1 MKIFKAILYSLLLT
15 TVLFGLILLLPREQ
29 VDVSELLHGTIFLY
43 GVLVLCFLI
52 FFIRNDVAIRYF
64 WRVGWPEWVTVGQI
78 WLGVLGVACIF
89 AASRIMW
96 GIYMETGKINYW
108 LPLIALAGAFL
119 YRYAYT
125 HNAPADLD
133 AYEKEHKC
141 EEDPDALVTVAECN
155 DSSSAHIIKGMLE
168 SNGIPVEI
176 FGDGLSETLG
186 VGKHSMPIRVLVR
199 KRDKAAAEELIN
211 E

>member
-1 MKIFKAILYSLLLT
+1 MKTLKTILFSLLLPA
-15 TVLFGLILLLPREQ
+15 VIFGYLLLLPRDR
-29 VDVSELLHGTIFLY
+29 VDYSMAFRGSLLIY
-43 GVLVLCFLI
+43 VVLVICFLI
-52 FFIRNDVAIRYF
+52 FFIRNDAAICYF
-64 WRVGWPEWVTVGQI
+64 WRVGWPEWVTPGQL
-78 WLGVLGVACIF
+78 WLGVLGITCII

-96 GIYMETGKINYW
+96 GIYMDTGKINYW
-108 LPLIALAGAFL
+108 LPLIALVGAFL
-119 YRYAYT
+119 YRYAYA

-133 AYEKEHKC
+133 AYEKERKY
-141 EEDPDALVTVAECN
+141 EEDPDSLVTVAECN

-168 SNGIPVEI
+168 SNGIHVEV

>member
-168 SNGIPVEI
+168 ANGIHVEI

>member
-1 MKIFKAILYSLLLT
+1 MKTLKTILFSLLLPA
-15 TVLFGLILLLPREQ
+15 VVFCYLLLLPRDR
-29 VDVSELLHGTIFLY
+29 VDFSVAFRGALFMYVLLVI
-43 GVLVLCFLI
+43 CFLI
-52 FFIRNDVAIRYF
+52 FFIRNDAAIRFF

-78 WLGVLGVACIF
+78 WLGVLGVACII

-96 GIYMETGKINYW
+96 GIYMDTGKINYW
-108 LPLIALAGAFL
+108 LPLIAFAGAFL

-133 AYEKEHKC
+133 AYEKEHKD

>member
-1 MKIFKAILYSLLLT
+1 MKTLKTILFSLLLPA
-15 TVLFGLILLLPREQ
+15 VIFGYLLLLPRDR
-29 VDVSELLHGTIFLY
+29 VDYSMAFRGALLIY
-43 GVLVLCFLI
+43 VVLVICFLI
-52 FFIRNDVAIRYF
+52 FFIRNDAAIRYF
-64 WRVGWPEWVTVGQI
+64 WRVGWPEWVTPGQL
-78 WLGVLGVACIF
+78 WLGILGITCII

-96 GIYMETGKINYW
+96 GIYMDTGKINYW

>member
-96 GIYMETGKINYW
+96 GIYMDTAKINYW

-168 SNGIPVEI
+168 SNGIHVEI

>member
-1 MKIFKAILYSLLLT
+1 MKTLKAILYSLLLPA
-15 TVLFGLILLLPREQ
+15 VIFSYLLLLSRDR
-29 VDVSELLHGTIFLY
+29 VDFSVAFRGTLLMY
-43 GVLVLCFLI
+43 VVLVIGFLI
-52 FFIRNDVAIRYF
+52 FFIRNDAAIRYF
-64 WRVGWPEWVTVGQI
+64 WRIGWPEWITPGQI
-78 WLGVLGVACIF
+78 WLSVLGVACII

-96 GIYMETGKINYW
+96 GIYMDTGKINYW
-108 LPLIALAGAFL
+108 LPLIAFAGAFL

-133 AYEKEHKC
+133 AYEKERKY

>member
-168 SNGIPVEI
+168 SNGIHVEI

>member
-1 MKIFKAILYSLLLT
+1 MKTLKTLLFSLLLPA
-15 TVLFGLILLLPREQ
+15 VVFCYLLLFPRDR
-29 VDVSELLHGTIFLY
+29 VDFSVAFRGALFMYVLLVI
-43 GVLVLCFLI
+43 CFLI
-52 FFIRNDVAIRYF
+52 FFIRNDAAIRFF

-78 WLGVLGVACIF
+78 WLGVLGVACII

-96 GIYMETGKINYW
+96 GIYMDTGKINYW
-108 LPLIALAGAFL
+108 LPLIAISGAFL

-133 AYEKEHKC
+133 AYEKEHKH

-176 FGDGLSETLG
+176 FGDGLAETLG

>member
-1 MKIFKAILYSLLLT
+1 MCLLFYLAVEGKACA
-15 TVLFGLILLLPREQ
+15 FA
-29 VDVSELLHGTIFLY
+29 DFHGHDGTHLRRATLNDDR
-43 GVLVLCFLI
+43 LVLRGAALQA
-52 FFIRNDVAIRYF
+52 V
-64 WRVGWPEWVTVGQI
+64 RVV
-78 WLGVLGVACIF
+78 F
-89 AASRIMW
+89 
-96 GIYMETGKINYW
+96 
-108 LPLIALAGAFL
+108 AGAFL

-133 AYEKEHKC
+133 AYEKEHKH

-176 FGDGLSETLG
+176 FGDGLSEPLG

>member
-1 MKIFKAILYSLLLT
+1 MKHLKVIAYSFLAPA
-15 TVLFGLILLLPREQ
+15 LILGFRILVGRH
-29 VDVSELLHGTIFLY
+29 DVSWNIFIMY
-43 GVLVLCFLI
+43 GMLVLGFLVI
-52 FFIRNDVAIRYF
+52 FINNEGSIRYF
-64 WRVGWPEWVTVGQI
+64 LRGGWPKWISIGQI
-78 WLGVLGVACIF
+78 WLCVLGLIVFVSASTLVWILTARAGIVRFIF
-89 AASRIMW
+89 I
-96 GIYMETGKINYW
+96 
-108 LPLIALAGAFL
+108 PIALAGAYLF
-119 YRYAYT
+119 RYAFLR
-125 HNAPADLD
+125 NAPEDLQL
-133 AYEKEHKC
+133 YEKERKY
-141 EEDPDALVTVAECN
+141 EEDPDALVTVAKCN

>member
-1 MKIFKAILYSLLLT
+1 MKTLKTILFSLLLPA
-15 TVLFGLILLLPREQ
+15 VIFGYLLLLPRDR
-29 VDVSELLHGTIFLY
+29 VDFFVAFRGSLLIY
-43 GVLVLCFLI
+43 VVLVICFLI
-52 FFIRNDVAIRYF
+52 FFIRNDAAIRYF
-64 WRVGWPEWVTVGQI
+64 WRVGWPEWVTPGQL
-78 WLGVLGVACIF
+78 WLGILGITCII
-89 AASRIMW
+89 AASRILW
-96 GIYMETGKINYW
+96 GIYMDTGKINFI
-108 LPLIALAGAFL
+108 LHFIAFAGAL
-119 YRYAYT
+119 MYRYAYT
-125 HNAPADLD
+125 HDAPADLD
-133 AYEKEHKC
+133 AYEMERKKN
-141 EEDPDALVTVAECN
+141 EDPDALVTVAECN